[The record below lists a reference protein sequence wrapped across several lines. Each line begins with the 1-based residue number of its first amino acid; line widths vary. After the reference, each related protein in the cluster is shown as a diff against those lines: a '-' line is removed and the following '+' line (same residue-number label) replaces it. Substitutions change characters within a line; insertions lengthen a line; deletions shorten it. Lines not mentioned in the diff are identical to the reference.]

1 MKKKLFTA
9 AVAAF
14 ACQLAMAQVNYTIVT
29 SGLNNVTYG
38 SGDGEL
44 EVGDIDG
51 DGDLDIV
58 TIGDH
63 GSPNVNA
70 SEAGIM
76 VYKNNGTG
84 TAWTFSKSGNFGYG
98 GVALGDVNNDGKM
111 DIGYGMHH
119 NNSTTDF
126 GDQVMEVALGD
137 GAGSTWTPYDSAL
150 GRQGQNWGMFGVDF
164 GDIDNDGLLDVGGNA
179 FGCCD
184 GIWLYKNKGNGI
196 WQVTDG
202 NLGGNS
208 NNQFKF
214 GDFNNDGWLDCATA
228 NEWGQVWKNK
238 GGGVIT
244 SMQNGIP
251 DDPYMSLDIADVNND
266 GAKDFAVQSYGKGI
280 RVYTFN
286 KSTLKWDSLLT
297 GLPLTANLE
306 GVRLADMNMDGNCDV
321 ITWTSTGIIIY
332 KGDGTGNWSAFD
344 TIPISLAQF
353 GLGACTT
360 GDFNNDGYTDMAF
373 LGTPASG
380 SRKLNV
386 VLSSVT
392 TSALSLLPVFPK
404 GMECFS
410 AGSVQFLNWISAVP
424 SGVAATVK
432 IEFSSSGAGGPWTT
446 VVASAPNS
454 GTYQWIVPA
463 VNSPNCYLKYTIT
476 QTSNNQSITILNAFG
491 VGSCV
496 TPTTGVNEA
505 EINPESLETFPNPM
519 STIGSVQFTLTVPVF
534 TKIDLY
540 DMVGKEITSIAAQYF
555 SSGTHTVQFPVVG
568 IPSGLYFLHMEAGEK
583 SLNSKII
590 ISNNK

>member
-1 MKKKLFTA
+1 MKTKIFSAIICCALSFG
-9 AVAAF
+9 
-14 ACQLAMAQVNYTIVT
+14 LRAQINYTIVT

-38 SGDGEL
+38 SGDAEL

-51 DGDLDIV
+51 DGDLDLV

-70 SEAGIM
+70 SEGGIM

-84 TAWTFSKSGNFGYG
+84 TTWSFSKSGNLGYG

-119 NNSTTDF
+119 NYSTTDF
-126 GDQVMEVALGD
+126 GDQLMEVALGD
-137 GAGSTWTPYDSAL
+137 GTGATWTPYDSAL
-150 GRQGQNWGMFGVDF
+150 ARQGQNYGMFGVDF
-164 GDIDNDGLLDVGGNA
+164 GDINNDGLLDFGGNA

-184 GIWLYKNKGNGI
+184 GIWLYKNLGNGI
-196 WQVTDG
+196 WEKTDG

-208 NNQFKF
+208 NNMFKF

-251 DDPYMSLDIADVNND
+251 DDPYVGFDIADVNND
-266 GAKDFAVQSYGKGI
+266 GAKDFAVQSYGKGV
-280 RVYTFN
+280 RVYSYN
-286 KSTLKWDSLLT
+286 KNTSKWDSLLT

-306 GVRLADMNMDGNCDV
+306 GIRLADMNMDGNCDV
-321 ITWTSTGIIIY
+321 ITWTTTGIVIY
-332 KGDGTGNWSAFD
+332 KGDGAGNWSAFD
-344 TIPISLAQF
+344 TIPISLTQF

-392 TSALSLLPVFPK
+392 TSTLSVLPVFPK
-404 GMECFS
+404 GKECFS
-410 AGSVQFLNWISAVP
+410 VNSVQFLNWISAVP
-424 SGVAATVK
+424 SGPTATVK
-432 IEFSSSGAGGPWTT
+432 IEFSSNGTSGPWTT
-446 VVASAPNS
+446 VAASAPNS
-454 GTYQWIVPA
+454 GVYQWTTPNV
-463 VNSPNCYLKYTIT
+463 SSSNCYLKYTLT
-476 QTSNNQSITILNAFG
+476 QGVTSQSVIISNAFG
-491 VGSCV
+491 IGSCA
-496 TPTTGVNEA
+496 TPPPTDVNEA
-505 EINPESLETFPNPM
+505 GNEAAGLVTYPNPM
-519 STIGSVQFTLTVPVF
+519 STTGSVQFMSTIPLF
-534 TKIDLY
+534 TKIDIY
-540 DMVGKEITSIAAQYF
+540 DMVGRKVSNVMNEVLNA
-555 SSGTHTVQFPVVG
+555 GTHTIHFSVSDLNAGV
-568 IPSGLYFLHMEAGEK
+568 YFLEVKAGEVTMK
-583 SLNSKII
+583 TKIAVVH
-590 ISNNK
+590 